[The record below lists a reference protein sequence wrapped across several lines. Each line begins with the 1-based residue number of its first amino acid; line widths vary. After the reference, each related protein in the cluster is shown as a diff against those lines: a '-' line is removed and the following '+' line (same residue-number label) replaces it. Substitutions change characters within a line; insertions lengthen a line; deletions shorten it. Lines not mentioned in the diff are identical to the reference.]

1 MPIRYALLAAVALL
15 CALMGSTAAGAESVS
30 TEELAKEAQ
39 NPVAKLISIP
49 FQNNINFNAGSQSR
63 TQNILNIQPV
73 IPISLGPDW
82 NLITRTIVPVISQP
96 VPDPF
101 GSRINGIGA
110 PPNSRPFFLPTTTPD
125 LSGALV
131 PSFSSRPPPTTS
143 SVPRISVWVPLLPC

>member
-1 MPIRYALLAAVALL
+1 M
-15 CALMGSTAAGAESVS
+15 CATAAWAESES

-96 VPDPF
+96 VPDPY
-101 GSRINGIGA
+101 GSRINGIGTTQFTA
-110 PPNSRPFFLPTTTPD
+110 FPLP
-125 LSGALV
+125 
-131 PSFSSRPPPTTS
+131 
-143 SVPRISVWVPLLPC
+143 